1 MEKVGKDVALDE
13 FTRFTS
19 AMDLDVATEDMDQD
33 DLKTFK
39 EIKSKVVNA
48 MVDGRLVI
56 NEKGEPVFTPT
67 GMEQPNAL
75 TFYEPTGAVLMSMD
89 RRKEGQD
96 MGKMFVLM
104 AAMTKSTDNVF
115 ATMPNR
121 DIKVCSA
128 IVAVFLG

>member
-1 MEKVGKDVALDE
+1 MEKVNKDVALAE
-13 FTRFTS
+13 FDRFTS
-19 AMDLDVATEDMDQD
+19 AMDLDVATVDMDQD
-33 DLKTFK
+33 DLKTFN
-39 EIKSKVVNA
+39 EIKSKIVNA
-48 MVDGRLVI
+48 MIDDRLVI

-67 GMEQPNAL
+67 GMDESNAL

-104 AAMTKSTDNVF
+104 SAMTKSTDSVF
-115 ATMPNR
+115 STMPNR